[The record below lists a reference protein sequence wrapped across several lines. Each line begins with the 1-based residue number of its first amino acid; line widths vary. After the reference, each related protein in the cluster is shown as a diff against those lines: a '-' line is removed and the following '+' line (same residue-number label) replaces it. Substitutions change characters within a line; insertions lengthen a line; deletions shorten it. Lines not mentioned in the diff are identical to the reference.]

1 MKLWDTIETGK
12 CCSFFTSTG
21 VEEFFISVT
30 SHPHSRLAEALDTV
44 TANYGSL
51 LRTCQLSA
59 DNLVF
64 SRIYLSDIETNQVS
78 LRKSILWGC
87 MEQGAVS
94 LVEQR
99 PIFSGPI
106 SLFAYHI
113 RGKEKLRKKV
123 LTAGNGVWSN
133 EVLVTGNHYAML
145 WNANYDGGN
154 IDSDSYQ
161 QTEVAFDKL
170 LASVRRHGMTL
181 LRNGVRTWIFVRDID
196 TRYHGMVEARRNFF
210 AQQGLTAQS
219 RYLASTGIEGNSPV
233 SNATV
238 VLDSLTIGN
247 LQDGQIVRMQALEHL
262 APAIKYGVTFERGL
276 RVRFGDRSHIYLSG
290 TASIDSQGEVL
301 YPGDVCRQTHQT
313 LTNIQALLQ
322 NQGASGRD
330 IAYWIVYLRNP
341 GDQDIVRHVMSDY
354 FPENIPCLYLQ
365 ASVCRPAW
373 LVEIEG
379 MGLIEDTSDYPPF
392 L

>member
-12 CCSFFTSTG
+12 CCSFFTSAG
-21 VEEFFISVT
+21 AEEFFISVT
-30 SHPHSRLAEALDTV
+30 SHPHSGLAEALETV
-44 TANYGSL
+44 TANYDSL

-64 SRIYLSDIETNQVS
+64 SRIYLSDIETNLAS

-87 MEQGAVS
+87 IEQGAVS

-113 RGKEKLRKKV
+113 RAKEKLQKKV
-123 LTAGNGVWSN
+123 LTAEKGVWSN
-133 EVLVTGNHYAML
+133 EALVMGNHYTML

-154 IDSDSYQ
+154 MASDSYQ
-161 QTEVAFDKL
+161 ETKMAFHKL
-170 LASVRRHGMTL
+170 LASVRQHGMTL
-181 LRNGVRTWIFVRDID
+181 LHNGIRTWIFVRDID
-196 TRYHGMVEARRNFF
+196 SRYHGMVEARRNFF
-210 AQQGLTAQS
+210 EQQGLTAQS

-233 SNATV
+233 PNTTV
-238 VLDSLTIGN
+238 VLDSLMIGN

-262 APAIKYGVTFERGL
+262 PPAIEYGVTFERGL
-276 RVRFGDRSHIYLSG
+276 RLRFGDRSHIYLSG
-290 TASIDSQGEVL
+290 TASINSQGAVL

-313 LTNIQALLQ
+313 LANIQALLQ
-322 NQGASGRD
+322 NQGAGIRD

-354 FPENIPCLYLQ
+354 FPDNIPCLYLR

-373 LVEIEG
+373 LVELEG